1 MNHTPKIIANSD
13 SIIEILAAQCADLE
27 KLLAIAREQTHAAE
41 AEDFDKM
48 LEIVSERTKIGER
61 LEVFQQKIS
70 ELRMFL
76 GENADDKRTR
86 LTNRITEIANLTVVQ
101 DRKTKLLL
109 EGVKEKT
116 ARELNALENNNKNAN
131 IYLRGQQTGL
141 AYNGNF

>member
-1 MNHTPKIIANSD
+1 MNQAPKIIAKSD

-27 KLLAIAREQTHAAE
+27 KLLAIAREETRAAE
-41 AEDFDKM
+41 AEDFDRI
-48 LEIVSERTKIGER
+48 LEIVSERAKIGER

-76 GENADDKRTR
+76 GENADESRAR
-86 LTNRITEIANLTVVQ
+86 LSNRITEIANLTIVQ

-109 EGVKEKT
+109 EDVKKES

-131 IYLRGQQTGL
+131 IYLRGKQTGL
-141 AYNGNF
+141 AYEGSF